1 MNRRVCMVV
10 KNQLWNDARVKKEA
24 LALSGAGWSVTIL
37 AFPEDGAPERETW
50 NGIEVVR
57 VPRSGRLRA
66 SVRKVL
72 DTGAARPGFWSR
84 LRRHPLKKSVGNLF
98 HSVLYQRR
106 LLALA
111 LKTGADVFHAHDLD
125 ALAVCAAAAWLRRA
139 RLVYDSHELWLH
151 STRHLEGTDRLFM
164 FLERLAEKTLAPR
177 ADAVIAVTPGRARKM
192 ERMYPS
198 VSPVVVANYPPEAAP
213 EPSDPTLR
221 KALGAGEGDFLFL
234 YQGVICPHRGLEQL
248 ADASAMLEGSPATV
262 AVLGHDAGGGALR
275 AYAGKL
281 GPGARIVF
289 HPPVKSE
296 ELHRYTASADAG
308 LVLLQGSCLN
318 HILSLPNKLFEY
330 MMAGIPVLACDLPEI
345 ARVIRKHGCGFI
357 VDPADP
363 EAVARAMRD
372 MAADPGEARRMGE
385 RGRAAALSHYTW
397 DVSARGLL
405 YLYSRLDRGR
415 KERRK

>member
-37 AFPEDGAPERETW
+37 AFPEEGAPERETW

-66 SVRKVL
+66 AVRKAL
-72 DTGAARPGFWSR
+72 DTREARPGLLSGI
-84 LRRHPLKKSVGNLF
+84 RRHPVKKSLGNLF

-125 ALAVCAAAAWLRRA
+125 TLAVCAAAAWLRRA

-151 STRHLEGTDRLFM
+151 STRHLEGTDRLFRL
-164 FLERLAEKTLAPR
+164 LEKLAEKTLAPR

-198 VSPVVVANYPPEAAP
+198 VSPVVVANYPPEVPPGERDP
-213 EPSDPTLR
+213 EIR
-221 KALGAGEGDFLFL
+221 KDLGAGEDDFLFL

-248 ADASAMLEGSPATV
+248 AEASAMLEGSSGAV

-275 AYAGKL
+275 EYAVRL
-281 GPGARIVF
+281 GSGTRIVF
-289 HPPVKSE
+289 HPPVTSE

-308 LVLLQGSCLN
+308 LVLFQGSCLN
-318 HILSLPNKLFEY
+318 HVLSLPNKLFEY

-345 ARVIRKHGCGFI
+345 ARVIRKHGCG
-357 VDPADP
+357 VTVNPADP
-363 EAVARAMRD
+363 KAVARAMRD
-372 MAADPGEARRMGE
+372 MAANPGEARRMGE
-385 RGRAAALSHYTW
+385 RGREAALKHYTW